1 MVNVVPHIGPGVQG
15 HLNLMPAEMLP
26 ETVVGDIFTK
36 AKAQS
41 TVMQLGQ
48 QVPVGINET
57 TVTVSGM
64 FPEAGQVGG
73 TTLASREGAK
83 KPVAGLQY
91 GSQKS
96 FMPIKLAV
104 IVTVSREYALTN
116 PEGYYTQLTT
126 QLSRAIGRAADLA
139 VVHGRDALRGT
150 ALVGIENNSY
160 LNATTN
166 RVELDLS
173 TGADPDL
180 VDQILAGW
188 SMVNDEDNGVNNLDM
203 TALAVAPSIRP
214 RVVTMRDETG
224 QRVYAPGDAPSSG
237 FDINVNSSFGSLLG
251 IPVAFATSVTG
262 KLGQSTDT
270 GVRMIGGDFSQ
281 LAYGYADAISVRI
294 SDQASLDNGAGGVIN
309 LWQTNQIAVL
319 AEATFGWYVNRGDAD
334 AEGEPFVAF
343 DLPGESS

>member
-36 AKAQS
+36 AKSQS

-57 TVTVSGM
+57 TVTVSGT

-73 TTLASREGAK
+73 TTLASREGGV

-126 QLSRAIGRAADLA
+126 QLSRAIARAADLA

-150 ALVGIENNSY
+150 TLNGISNNSY

-173 TGADPDL
+173 GSASPDL
-180 VDQILAGW
+180 VAQILEGW
-188 SMVNDEDNGVNNLDM
+188 NMVVSEDNGPGNLDFN
-203 TALAVAPSIRP
+203 ALAVAPSVRP
-214 RVVTMRDETG
+214 AVVTARDDDG
-224 QRVYAPGDAPSSG
+224 QRLYIPGNAAGNG
-237 FDINVNSSFGSLLG
+237 FDINVNDSFGSLLG
-251 IPVAFATSVTG
+251 IPVTFATSVTG
-262 KLGQSTDT
+262 RLGQSADT

-281 LAYGYADAISVRI
+281 LAWGYADAISVRI
-294 SDQASLDNGAGGVIN
+294 SDQASLDNGSGGVIN

-319 AEATFGWYVNRGDAD
+319 AEATFGWYVNRGDD
-334 AEGEPFVAF
+334 EGEPFVAF
-343 DLPGESS
+343 EITESS